1 MWSERIRRN
10 RRKNSGFFDVIDNE
24 KDMEIVHNLNGYSHE
39 EVLSYLL
46 DESTEFICCSP
57 FLNKSVDLFETVQGK
72 RIHLITTLKPNKAEQ
87 LEKVDYFNYLF
98 VIAKRNSLDL
108 RISIDNRLHGK
119 VYIGKSGGTYV
130 RAIVTSANLT
140 SAGMK
145 DNHEWGIS
153 FDDYDSIVELEKQVL
168 SSIEYRDITEE
179 DLRCFQKEIKR
190 KNYDVMKP
198 LGNIAL
204 QLVRLLD
211 NKAIVPPVFASRN
224 CTYWLKPLGSK
235 EFPYSPNEVM
245 DKENTRLDFAKCPKG
260 VSQGDVFIC
269 YGVGVR
275 KVLSV
280 IKITDGP
287 RQATKKEK
295 RENRHLERWD
305 WCMYGENMTLKYGC
319 KWNNYNLTLHNLE
332 QDFLSHYPK
341 EMLTTKSQ
349 SLGALR
355 YHSDK
360 VRLNPNFA
368 CFIISEIMDR
378 NS

>member
-1 MWSERIRRN
+1 
-10 RRKNSGFFDVIDNE
+10 
-24 KDMEIVHNLNGYSHE
+24 MEIVCNLNGYSHE
-39 EVLSYLL
+39 DALSYLL

-57 FLNKSVDLFETVQGK
+57 FLNKSVNLFETVNGK

-87 LEKVDYFNYLF
+87 LEKVNYFRYLF
-98 VIAKRNSLDL
+98 NVARRNSLTL

-119 VYIGKSGGTYV
+119 VYIGKRGEAFV
-130 RAIVTSANLT
+130 KAIVTSANLT

-145 DNHEWGIS
+145 ENHEWGIS
-153 FDDYDSIVELEKQVL
+153 FDEYESIADLERQVL
-168 SSIEYRDITEE
+168 SSIEFRDITEE
-179 DLRCFQKEIKR
+179 DLGCFQKEIER
-190 KNYDVMKP
+190 KKYDVVKP
-198 LGNIAL
+198 LNSTIDL

-211 NKAIVPPVFASRN
+211 NKAIVPPLFATKN

-235 EFPYSPNEVM
+235 EFPYSPDEVM
-245 DKENTRLDFAKCPKG
+245 DRENTRLDFAKCPKG
-260 VSQGDVFIC
+260 VAQGDVVIC

-295 RENRHLERWD
+295 RANKHLERWD
-305 WCMYGENMTLKYGC
+305 WCMYGVNMTLKYGC

-332 QDFLSHYPK
+332 QDFLSHYPN

-360 VRLNPNFA
+360 IRLNPNFA

>member
-1 MWSERIRRN
+1 MSL
-10 RRKNSGFFDVIDNE
+10 DN
-24 KDMEIVHNLNGYSHE
+24 KKAMEIIHNLKGDSHE
-39 EVLSYLL
+39 NALSCLL

-57 FLNKSVDLFETVQGK
+57 FLNKSVDLFETVKDK
-72 RIHLITTLKPNKAEQ
+72 RIHLITTLKPNRAEQ
-87 LEKVDYFNYLF
+87 LEKVDYFRYLF
-98 VIAKRNSLDL
+98 NIARRNSLEL

-119 VYIGKSGGTYV
+119 VYIGKNWRSFV

-145 DNHEWGIS
+145 ENHEWGIC
-153 FDDYDSIVELEKQVL
+153 FDEQDSITILERQVL
-168 SSIEYRDITEE
+168 SSIEYNDITEE
-179 DLRCFQKEIKR
+179 DLKCFQKEIER

-198 LGNIAL
+198 LYSNIDL
-204 QLVRLLD
+204 QLVRILD
-211 NKAIVPPVFASRN
+211 NKAIVPPFFASRN

-235 EFPYSPNEVM
+235 EFPYSPDAVM

-260 VSQGDVFIC
+260 VAQGDVVVC

-295 RENRHLERWD
+295 RKNKHLERWD

-332 QDFLSHYPK
+332 QDFLSHYPN

-360 VRLNPNFA
+360 LKLNPNFA
-368 CFIISEIMDR
+368 CFIISEILDR
-378 NS
+378 NL